1 MKIVLTNW
9 ISIAVMFVSLFL
21 VLLVTELL
29 PDFITLKEALYN
41 SFGTVIVYY
50 MSFWIAFLLLMVLFD
65 VLFFSLNKQPQ
76 YTNYKLIVEWFLI
89 SLSFIYW
96 FIPYSKLMFLVATLA
111 FALSQ
116 FLRRSSILRV
126 LQTK

>member
-1 MKIVLTNW
+1 MKGIMKIVLTNW

-111 FALSQ
+111 FALS
-116 FLRRSSILRV
+116 
-126 LQTK
+126 